1 MVTLGYKLSS
11 EEHAP
16 SDLITQARR
25 AEEAGFRFGMISDHY
40 HPWID
45 RQGQAPFVWSVIGGI
60 SQVTRRLSVVTGV
73 TCPTIRIHPAIVA
86 QAAATSACLL
96 PGRFRLGVGT
106 GENLNEH
113 ILGDT
118 WPSAAVRREML
129 DEAIG
134 VMRKLWQGDDTSHRG
149 RYYTVEN
156 ARLYSRPAEQ
166 PPIFVAASGEQ
177 AASLA
182 GSVGDGLVA
191 TAPNKEVVKAFERDG
206 GKGKP
211 RYAELTVCWAADEAS
226 GRKTAHEIWSLA
238 GVPGELSQELPLP
251 RHFEQAAT
259 LVREE
264 DVAKT
269 VPCGPDPERHRA
281 AIQKYVDAGFDHVA
295 VHQVGPDQEGFFRF
309 YEREI
314 LPSFK

>member
-1 MVTLGYKLSS
+1 MIELGYKLSS

-16 SDLITQARR
+16 SDLIAQAHR
-25 AEEAGFRFGMISDHY
+25 AEEAGFTFGMISDHY

-45 RQGQAPFVWSVIGGI
+45 KQGQASFVWSVIGGI
-60 SQVTRRLSVVTGV
+60 SQATRRLSVVTGV
-73 TCPTIRIHPAIVA
+73 TCPTVRIHPAIVA

-96 PGRFRLGVGT
+96 PGRFMLGVGT

-113 ILGDT
+113 ILGGAWRST
-118 WPSAAVRREML
+118 AVRREML
-129 DEAIG
+129 DEAIE
-134 VMRKLWQGDDTSHRG
+134 VIRALWKGDDTNHRG

-156 ARLYSRPAEQ
+156 ARIYSLPQRS

-177 AASLA
+177 AAELA
-182 GSVGDGLVA
+182 GRVGDGLVA
-191 TAPNKEVVKAFERDG
+191 TAPNKKVVKTFEQAG

-211 RYAELTVCWAADEAS
+211 RYAELTVCWARDEESA
-226 GRKTAHEIWSLA
+226 RKTAHEIWSLA
-238 GVPGELSQELPLP
+238 GIPGELSQELPLP
-251 RHFEQAAT
+251 RHFEQASQT
-259 LVREE
+259 VCEE

-269 VPCGPDPERHRA
+269 VPCGPEPERHRA
-281 AIQKYVDAGFDHVA
+281 AIQKYVDAGFSHLA